1 MRLYGSIRLSALRHN
16 LSRVRDYSPASKIMG
31 VVKSNGYGHGL
42 VRIAKSLQSGV
53 DAFAVATVDEA
64 VELRDSNIEKP
75 VCALSGFCETVQ
87 VSVVQARKIDC
98 VIYCDEQIEILRGI
112 RSGNKVSIWIKVD
125 TGMNR
130 LGFPI
135 QNLSNVLETVDAM
148 PFLELKGIISHF
160 ASADGLDSDFT
171 SVQIGRFK
179 QCTKG
184 IDTDRSIANS
194 AGIVCW
200 KDSHFDWV
208 RPGIML
214 YGASPIVGMT
224 SKELDLQPVMELH
237 STIIS
242 VKQLR
247 VGDSVGYGQTWTCT
261 EDSRIGIVGC
271 GYGDG
276 YFRSASSKSQVLI
289 DGSRADVIGRISMDM
304 LAVNLN
310 QHQSAG
316 VGSSVKLFGEG
327 LPVEELADAV
337 GTISYEI
344 LTSVNSRSV
353 LFREQ

>member
-1 MRLYGSIRLSALRHN
+1 
-16 LSRVRDYSPASKIMG
+16 MG

-42 VRIAKSLQSGV
+42 VRVAETLQSGV

-75 VCALSGFCETVQ
+75 ICVLSGFCEPNH

-98 VIYCDEQIEILRGI
+98 VIYCEEQIELLSGI
-112 RSGNKVSIWIKVD
+112 RSGDKIAIWIKVD
-125 TGMNR
+125 TGMHR
-130 LGFPI
+130 LGFPS
-135 QNLSNVLETVDAM
+135 QKLSNVLETVAAM

-160 ASADGLDSDFT
+160 ASADEVDSDFT

-179 QCTKG
+179 NCTEG

-194 AGIVCW
+194 AGIVSW
-200 KDSHFDWV
+200 KGSHFDWV

-214 YGASPIVGMT
+214 YGASPVVGMT
-224 SKELDLQPVMELH
+224 AEDLHLQPVMELY
-237 STIIS
+237 STILS

-247 VGDSVGYGQTWTCT
+247 IGDTVGYGQTWTCT
-261 EDSRIGIVGC
+261 EDSRVGIIGC

-276 YFRSASSKSQVLI
+276 YIRSASSKSQVLI
-289 DGSRADVIGRISMDM
+289 DGTRADVIGRVSMDM

-310 QHQSAG
+310 QHQCAG

-327 LPVEELADAV
+327 LPVEELANAV

-344 LTSVNSRSV
+344 LTSFNSRTV